1 MDILCISLLL
11 IIVMETLKD
20 DIDKTMRLN
29 KLFLYV
35 YSKSLNGFLYD
46 TMIRIFLFSLGI

>member
-35 YSKSLNGFLYD
+35 YLKSLNGFLYD
-46 TMIRIFLFSLGI
+46 IMIRIFLFSLEI

>member
-1 MDILCISLLL
+1 MDILFPLLL

>member
-35 YSKSLNGFLYD
+35 YLKSLNGFLYD
-46 TMIRIFLFSLGI
+46 IMIRIFLFFLRI